1 MKRAVLPLL
10 LLAGLLALSGC
21 ARSVRREPPA
31 LTVACAGAEWAAQR
45 GGYSW
50 SYRSGLRGR
59 TSVVADTA
67 HPLQCVG
74 DGSLTAIPR
83 GGENR
88 LSLRFA
94 AAPDRCEARCW
105 SDAQIAAL
113 TADGDLAA
121 DAEAQATALTAVN
134 GELTLPGEGG
144 FLVAVRAEW
153 GKETP
158 GGFGTAEYVFYIG

>member
-83 GGENR
+83 GGEDR
-88 LSLRFA
+88 LSLRVYG
-94 AAPDRCEARCW
+94 
-105 SDAQIAAL
+105 AQTMKPL
-113 TADGDLAA
+113 GRRRP
-121 DAEAQATALTAVN
+121 
-134 GELTLPGEGG
+134 LTLSAAEG
-144 FLVAVRAEW
+144 LEMTRPRYHITLEEPPSRLIACRA
-153 GKETP
+153 
-158 GGFGTAEYVFYIG
+158 F